1 MKIKQMYLTRKNPE
15 KIFKLLKEELI
26 KQPNTQVFIEED
38 IFQKLFF
45 GWEMHV
51 YQTHYQKSFH
61 YNYEQDSLDGE
72 TWLKLTKGNAHAETV
87 AMASFITNCEGYK
100 QLVQFNSQGVCYT
113 HYCTGFEQLLLIMFE
128 PAN

>member
-1 MKIKQMYLTRKNPE
+1 MKIKQMYVTRKNPE

-51 YQTHYQKSFH
+51 YQTHCQKSFH
-61 YNYEQDSLDGE
+61 YNDSFDSE

-113 HYCTGFEQLLLIMFE
+113 NYCTVFEQLLLIMFE

>member
-1 MKIKQMYLTRKNPE
+1 MKIKQMYVTRKNPE

-51 YQTHYQKSFH
+51 YQTNCQKSFH
-61 YNYEQDSLDGE
+61 YNDSFDGE

>member
-1 MKIKQMYLTRKNPE
+1 MKIKQMYVTRKNPE

-51 YQTHYQKSFH
+51 YQTHCQKSFH
-61 YNYEQDSLDGE
+61 YNDSFYSE